1 MSTCTDLH
9 LDLQA
14 PLLSQSHTLSFKKTK
29 TTTVP
34 YTHQVMSLLSA
45 TQLVWYATISCSL
58 LKSTHY
64 SFSITEESTAITRP
78 RRFPKSVS

>member
-14 PLLSQSHTLSFKKTK
+14 PLLPQSHTLSFKKNKATMA
-29 TTTVP
+29 P
-34 YTHQVMSLLSA
+34 YTHQAVSLLTA
-45 TQLVWYATISCSL
+45 TQLVQHATISRSL

-64 SFSITEESTAITRP
+64 SFSIIEQ
-78 RRFPKSVS
+78 